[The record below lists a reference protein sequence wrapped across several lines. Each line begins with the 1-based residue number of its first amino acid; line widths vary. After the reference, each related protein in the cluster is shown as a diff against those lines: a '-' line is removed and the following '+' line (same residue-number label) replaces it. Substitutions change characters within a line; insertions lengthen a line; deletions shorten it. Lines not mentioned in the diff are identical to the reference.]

1 MSGFK
6 VFTNYRA
13 WMDDLQVFVTHQDG
27 AGNRGVA
34 LPMKFVLVE
43 PGQIVESP
51 TISNSDGRDPRDFLQ
66 ACMDAAWDL
75 GLRPKG
81 FADHT
86 HELTAVR
93 YHLED
98 MRALAKVPARP
109 GDGGS
114 KGR

>member
-13 WMDDLQVFVTHQDG
+13 WMDETQVFITHESFDQK
-27 AGNRGVA
+27 RVVA
-34 LPMKFVLVE
+34 RPLQFVE
-43 PGQIVESP
+43 FERFKPYDTP
-51 TISNSDGRDPRDFLQ
+51 TIADGEGYSARDFLQ

-81 FADHT
+81 FADQKN
-86 HELTAVR
+86 ELQAVR

-98 MRALAKVPARP
+98 MRALAKVPSR
-109 GDGGS
+109 
-114 KGR
+114 